1 MQDRAFIVAPA
12 IPSWGG
18 SALVDDQGRLVGV
31 VSLRLGEPPHVN
43 LAIPLE
49 KFLPV
54 KDELIAAGRVTSR
67 RVRPWLGLLT
77 SGSAAGVV
85 VDGFNAA
92 GPARTAGFQRGDL
105 IVGVDGARVVS
116 QEEFYERLWRRQAGD
131 TIEVAVRRGDAER
144 VIPVRSMD
152 RNVLYRTS
160 R

>member
-1 MQDRAFIVAPA
+1 
-12 IPSWGG
+12 
-18 SALVDDQGRLVGV
+18 
-31 VSLRLGEPPHVN
+31 VN
-43 LAIPLE
+43 LAVPLE

-54 KDELIAAGRVTSR
+54 KDELIATGRVTSR

-77 SGSAAGVV
+77 SHSAAGVV
-85 VDGFNAA
+85 VDGFNEG
-92 GPARTAGFQRGDL
+92 GPARTAGFRRGDVV
-105 IVGVDGARVVS
+105 VGVDGTRVAS

-131 TIEVAVRRGDAER
+131 TIEVVVRRGDAER